1 MAKLKVAG
9 TWAGVLEVEPEN
21 WTVLML
27 REEIAK
33 RSNMGT
39 ESINLIFAGKVLKD
53 FTSEEKN
60 SLSHLGIKNNS
71 KILACRV
78 SVEEGKT
85 LKNEL
90 LVDDE
95 RNRRLARIKA
105 AVTALSKRHADGALP
120 VEDFDIELEDQ
131 SGKKVHFS
139 ETDRQAIMTGLMLH
153 TSGKQF
159 IRKQMFSDALE
170 VLTMGEE
177 AFSLCNPKSIELVD
191 NIPILQIDMVWC
203 YFMLQDIDQLSVAG
217 LQLEK
222 AREGL
227 ERAHGKD
234 SSRFRL
240 LQAGCSSELAL
251 YLRLELLEGVVAYH
265 SGQFDKSRKF
275 LTSAQAKFLQ
285 LQVPDE
291 ALSIVMSMGF
301 GEQDAKR
308 SLRMSNQ
315 DVQSAVNLLVLERE
329 QRKQKQEDD
338 NRRRNEIKQV
348 EQKRY
353 GVTSLKKAVDLQKLM
368 ELESIGFEKELAAE
382 ALRKNENDTQK
393 ALDDLTNPD
402 ANNALQRAIESRK
415 RKRQQR
421 TNDGTV
427 EQLVSM
433 GFERTR
439 VVSAVQAGGSLE
451 QVMRQL
457 LTHPRADPVAAA
469 DNSSN
474 THDSSANGDASAPGS
489 TPTDPV
495 LENLSPDTLGIDN
508 SNEGPSATEI
518 EQRDLEMED
527 EIADELA
534 RGDALSDYNIDVTQE
549 GEAIN
554 EYLALLDSGG
564 GNGKASS
571 SQLSH

>member
-1 MAKLKVAG
+1 MASSSHASIAKLKVAG
-9 TWAGVLEVEPEN
+9 TWAGLLEVETEN
-21 WTVLML
+21 WTVPML

-53 FTSEEKN
+53 GTSEEKS
-60 SLSHLGIKNNS
+60 SLSQLGIKNNS

-90 LVDDE
+90 LADDE

-120 VEDFDIELEDQ
+120 IEDFDIQLEDQ
-131 SGKKVHFS
+131 SGNKVHFS
-139 ETDRQAIMTGLMLH
+139 ETDRLAIMTGLMLY
-153 TSGKQF
+153 TSGKRL
-159 IRKQMFSDALE
+159 IRKQMFTEALE
-170 VLTMGEE
+170 ALTMGEE

-203 YFMLQDIDQLSVAG
+203 YFMLRDIAWIAVAG
-217 LQLEK
+217 LRLK
-222 AREGL
+222 NAREGL

-240 LQAGCSSELAL
+240 LQAGRTSELAL

-275 LTSAQAKFLQ
+275 LASAQEKFFQ

-291 ALSIVMSMGF
+291 ALSLVMSMGF
-301 GEQDAKR
+301 GEGDAKR
-308 SLRMSNQ
+308 ALRMSNQ
-315 DVQSAVNLLVLERE
+315 DIQSAVNFLVVERE
-329 QRKQKQEDD
+329 KREQKREDD
-338 NRRRNEIKQV
+338 IHRRNEIM

-353 GVTSLKKAVDLQKLM
+353 GVTPLKKAVDLQRLT
-368 ELESIGFEKELAAE
+368 EVVSIGFEKELAAE

-393 ALDDLTNPD
+393 ALDDLTNPE
-402 ANNALQRAIESRK
+402 ANTALQRNIELRK
-415 RKRQQR
+415 RRRQQR
-421 TNDGTV
+421 ATEATI

-433 GFERTR
+433 GFERSR
-439 VVSAVQAGGSLE
+439 VIGAVQAGGSLE
-451 QVMRQL
+451 QAMHQL
-457 LTHPRADPVAAA
+457 LTHPRADTTVDAE
-469 DNSSN
+469 N
-474 THDSSANGDASAPGS
+474 SANVSAPDS
-489 TPTDPV
+489 TPTDLAPD
-495 LENLSPDTLGIDN
+495 NLDPDALDIDHI
-508 SNEGPSATEI
+508 NEGPSAAEL
-518 EQRDLEMED
+518 EQRDVAMEG

-534 RGDALSDYNIDVTQE
+534 RGDALSDYDIEVAKE

-554 EYLALLDSGG
+554 EYLALLVSADGT
-564 GNGKASS
+564 SS
-571 SQLSH
+571 SQSQ

>member
-1 MAKLKVAG
+1 MGRTVRGRNRELDRAH
-9 TWAGVLEVEPEN
+9 VE
-21 WTVLML
+21 
-27 REEIAK
+27 EEIAK

-53 FTSEEKN
+53 CTSEEKS
-60 SLSHLGIKNNS
+60 SLSQLGIKNNS

-90 LVDDE
+90 LADDE
-95 RNRRLARIKA
+95 RNRRLARIRA

-120 VEDFDIELEDQ
+120 IEDFDIELEDQ

-139 ETDRQAIMTGLMLH
+139 ETDRLAIMTGLMLH
-153 TSGKQF
+153 TSGKRF
-159 IRKQMFSDALE
+159 IRKQMFTDALE

-203 YFMLQDIDQLSVAG
+203 YFMLRDIAWIAVAG
-217 LQLEK
+217 LRLKK

-240 LQAGCSSELAL
+240 LQAGRTSELAL

-275 LTSAQAKFLQ
+275 LASAQEKFFQ

-291 ALSIVMSMGF
+291 ALSLVMSMGF
-301 GEQDAKR
+301 GEWDAKR
-308 SLRMSNQ
+308 ALRMSNQ
-315 DVQSAVNLLVLERE
+315 DIQSAVNFLVVERE
-329 QRKQKQEDD
+329 KREQKREDD
-338 NRRRNEIKQV
+338 IRRRNEIMQGAETV
-348 EQKRY
+348 WSY
-353 GVTSLKKAVDLQKLM
+353 TLK
-368 ELESIGFEKELAAE
+368 ESCGSPKTDRGGLHRLRAPHCGRFEKELAAE

-393 ALDDLTNPD
+393 ALDDLTNPE
-402 ANNALQRAIESRK
+402 ANTALQRNIELRK
-415 RKRQQR
+415 RRRQQR
-421 TNDGTV
+421 ATDATI
-427 EQLVSM
+427 ERLVSM
-433 GFERTR
+433 GFERSR
-439 VVSAVQAGGSLE
+439 VIGAVQAGGSLE
-451 QVMRQL
+451 QAMHQL
-457 LTHPRADPVAAA
+457 LTHSRADTTVAAE
-469 DNSSN
+469 N
-474 THDSSANGDASAPGS
+474 SANAHGSTVNNNASAPDS
-489 TPTDPV
+489 TPTD
-495 LENLSPDTLGIDN
+495 LALDNLDPDALDIDC
-508 SNEGPSATEI
+508 SNEGPSAAEI
-518 EQRDLEMED
+518 EQRDVEMEG

-534 RGDALSDYNIDVTQE
+534 RGDALSDYDIEVAKE

-554 EYLALLDSGG
+554 EYLALLASADGT
-564 GNGKASS
+564 SS
-571 SQLSH
+571 SQSSQ

>member
-1 MAKLKVAG
+1 MASSSHASIAKLKVAG
-9 TWAGVLEVEPEN
+9 TWAGLLEVETEN
-21 WTVLML
+21 WTVPML

-53 FTSEEKN
+53 GTSEEKS
-60 SLSHLGIKNNS
+60 SLSQLGIKNNS

-90 LVDDE
+90 LADDE

-120 VEDFDIELEDQ
+120 IEDFDIQLEDQ
-131 SGKKVHFS
+131 SGNKVHFS
-139 ETDRQAIMTGLMLH
+139 ETDRLAIMTGLMLH
-153 TSGKQF
+153 TSGKRF
-159 IRKQMFSDALE
+159 IRKQMFTEALE
-170 VLTMGEE
+170 ALTMGEE

-203 YFMLQDIDQLSVAG
+203 YFMLRDIAWIAVAG
-217 LQLEK
+217 LRLK
-222 AREGL
+222 NAREGL

-240 LQAGCSSELAL
+240 LQAGRTSELAL

-275 LTSAQAKFLQ
+275 LASAQEKFFQ

-291 ALSIVMSMGF
+291 ALSLVMSMGF
-301 GEQDAKR
+301 GEGDAKR
-308 SLRMSNQ
+308 ALRMSNQ
-315 DVQSAVNLLVLERE
+315 DIQSAVHFLVVERE
-329 QRKQKQEDD
+329 KREQKREDD
-338 NRRRNEIKQV
+338 IRRRNEIM
-348 EQKRY
+348 EQKQY
-353 GVTSLKKAVDLQKLM
+353 GVTPLKKAVDLQRLT
-368 ELESIGFEKELAAE
+368 EVVSIGFEKELAAE

-393 ALDDLTNPD
+393 ALDDLTNPE
-402 ANNALQRAIESRK
+402 ANTALQRNIELRK
-415 RKRQQR
+415 RRRQQR
-421 TNDGTV
+421 ATEATI

-433 GFERTR
+433 GFERSR
-439 VVSAVQAGGSLE
+439 VIGAVQAGGSLE
-451 QVMRQL
+451 QAMHQL
-457 LTHPRADPVAAA
+457 LTYPRADTTA
-469 DNSSN
+469 DAEN
-474 THDSSANGDASAPGS
+474 SANASAPDS
-489 TPTDPV
+489 TPTDLAPD
-495 LENLSPDTLGIDN
+495 NLDPDALDIDH
-508 SNEGPSATEI
+508 SNEGPSPAEL
-518 EQRDLEMED
+518 EQRDVAMEG

-534 RGDALSDYNIDVTQE
+534 RGDALSDYDIEVAKE

-554 EYLALLDSGG
+554 EYLALLVSADGT
-564 GNGKASS
+564 SS
-571 SQLSH
+571 SQSQ

>member
-1 MAKLKVAG
+1 MASSSHASIAKLKVAG
-9 TWAGVLEVEPEN
+9 TWAGLLEVETEN
-21 WTVLML
+21 WTVPML

-53 FTSEEKN
+53 GTSEEKS
-60 SLSHLGIKNNS
+60 SLSQLGIKNNS

-90 LVDDE
+90 LADDE

-120 VEDFDIELEDQ
+120 MEDFDIQLEDQ

-139 ETDRQAIMTGLMLH
+139 ETDRLAIMTGLMLH
-153 TSGKQF
+153 TSGKRF
-159 IRKQMFSDALE
+159 IRKQMFTEALE

-203 YFMLQDIDQLSVAG
+203 YFMLRDIAWIAVAG
-217 LQLEK
+217 LRLKK

-240 LQAGCSSELAL
+240 LQAGRTSELAL

-275 LTSAQAKFLQ
+275 LASAQEKFFQ
-285 LQVPDE
+285 WK
-291 ALSIVMSMGF
+291 G
-301 GEQDAKR
+301 KR
-308 SLRMSNQ
+308 EN
-315 DVQSAVNLLVLERE
+315 
-329 QRKQKQEDD
+329 RKGKMTFVE
-338 NRRRNEIKQV
+338 EMKSCK

-353 GVTSLKKAVDLQKLM
+353 GVTPLKKAVDLQRLT
-368 ELESIGFEKELAAE
+368 EVVSIGFEKELAAE

-393 ALDDLTNPD
+393 ALDDLTNPE
-402 ANNALQRAIESRK
+402 ANTALQRNIELRK
-415 RKRQQR
+415 RRRQQR
-421 TNDGTV
+421 ATEATI

-433 GFERTR
+433 GFER
-439 VVSAVQAGGSLE
+439 S
-451 QVMRQL
+451 
-457 LTHPRADPVAAA
+457 
-469 DNSSN
+469 
-474 THDSSANGDASAPGS
+474 
-489 TPTDPV
+489 
-495 LENLSPDTLGIDN
+495 
-508 SNEGPSATEI
+508 
-518 EQRDLEMED
+518 
-527 EIADELA
+527 
-534 RGDALSDYNIDVTQE
+534 RGR
-549 GEAIN
+549 
-554 EYLALLDSGG
+554 
-564 GNGKASS
+564 
-571 SQLSH
+571 